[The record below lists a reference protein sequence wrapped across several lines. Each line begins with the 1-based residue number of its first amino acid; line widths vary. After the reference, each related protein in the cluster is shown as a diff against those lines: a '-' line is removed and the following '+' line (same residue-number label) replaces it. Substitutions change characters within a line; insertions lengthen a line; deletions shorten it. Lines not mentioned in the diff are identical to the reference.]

1 MKSAT
6 NTVEGPLKDEGRQ
19 LRKVKS
25 SVKQPLPNGYHIV
38 LEQSDEFILELASR
52 CLQLIGILRCILE
65 LRRIDIF
72 TEVEVMS
79 Q

>member
-38 LEQSDEFILELASR
+38 LEQSDEFILELA
-52 CLQLIGILRCILE
+52 
-65 LRRIDIF
+65 
-72 TEVEVMS
+72 
-79 Q
+79 